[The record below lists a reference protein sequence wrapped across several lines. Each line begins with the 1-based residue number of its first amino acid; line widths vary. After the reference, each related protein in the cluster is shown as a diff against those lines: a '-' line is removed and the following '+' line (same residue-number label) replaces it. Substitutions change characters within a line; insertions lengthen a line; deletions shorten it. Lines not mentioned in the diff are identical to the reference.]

1 MHAVLDSMIA
11 VIDPE
16 MPRQIERWDGNYNA
30 WQENVQEIH
39 DFIDERCAETLI
51 GGIEDCYDVEAVTL
65 TIIIDGLGQI
75 EVNSVDIGPYDMP
88 LDATYFAGVPMML
101 EAQEE
106 YGELFLFWDVLDGDV
121 ALTNPTNPN
130 LNFTLSGDAT
140 IIAYFAANADPQNV
154 VFDVNP
160 AGAGN
165 IIVDGTSL
173 INYPSTETLEY
184 GAHTIEAIG
193 LDEWH
198 VFTGWTTSGTDVSP
212 SALDADGGIS
222 ITQAATVTANFELIP
237 HVDLNVRVEPAL
249 KGSVRLE
256 GGEVIVTNQWSG
268 GLELDGLLNAEAS
281 PIEFWE
287 FERWE
292 IANVI
297 PNPDSKSPS
306 ITLAVEDYEEIVA
319 YFRPVDFAM
328 YVPNAFSPN
337 NDGLNDAFLPV
348 GNAFKTDSYHLTVMN
363 RWGEVV
369 FESFNPEEPWI
380 GEHQSGGHFVRDGLY
395 VFMLEVQSVH
405 ELSPRRINGSVSVVR

>member
-1 MHAVLDSMIA
+1 
-11 VIDPE
+11 
-16 MPRQIERWDGNYNA
+16 
-30 WQENVQEIH
+30 
-39 DFIDERCAETLI
+39 
-51 GGIEDCYDVEAVTL
+51 
-65 TIIIDGLGQI
+65 
-75 EVNSVDIGPYDMP
+75 
-88 LDATYFAGVPMML
+88 MML

-130 LNFTLSGDAT
+130 LNFTLNGDAT
-140 IIAYFAANADPQNV
+140 IVAYFAANADPQSV

-165 IIVDGTSL
+165 IILDGSSL
-173 INYPSTETLEY
+173 ANYPSTETLDY

-198 VFTGWTTSGTDVSP
+198 VFTGWTTTGTDVSP
-212 SALDADGGIS
+212 SALDANGGIS
-222 ITQAATVTANFELIP
+222 ITQAATVTANFEVIE

-256 GGEVIVTNQWSG
+256 GGEIIVTNQWSG

-287 FERWE
+287 FDRWE
-292 IANVI
+292 VTNTA
-297 PNPDSKSPS
+297 PNPDSKAPS
-306 ITLAVEDYEEIVA
+306 ITLAVEDYEEIIA

-348 GNAFKTDSYHLTVMN
+348 GDAFKTESYHLTVMN

-380 GEHQSGGHFVRDGLY
+380 GEHQSGGHYVRDGLY
-395 VFMLEVQSVH
+395 MFMLEVQSVH
-405 ELSPRRINGSVSVVR
+405 ELSPRRINGSVSVLR